1 MSERRSNVERIK
13 PSSQRFS
20 TQGSSNRRSST
31 PETRKIETN
40 PSDTHRRSLES
51 SIEDRHHEHQEQWTK
66 SVEHLHR
73 GTRYAKTHKAASDTI
88 KIGDRIVVHGIHSGW
103 LRFLGT
109 VQFSSGVWAGK
120 LSHDGCC
127 MCALGGFDAFSHT
140 PSTVLQQSSTVFQAS
155 SCMLACMY
163 TNHACIQASSWTIQ
177 SGTATASPKAT
188 ATSTAGRTTA
198 CLSRRTSLSRSLWS
212 ARRIPSILR
221 A

>member
-1 MSERRSNVERIK
+1 M
-13 PSSQRFS
+13 
-20 TQGSSNRRSST
+20 T
-31 PETRKIETN
+31 KIETE
-40 PSDTHRRSLES
+40 PHADSHRRLSLES
-51 SIEDRHHEHQEQWTK
+51 SIEDRHHEHQQQWTD

-73 GTRYAKTHKAASDTI
+73 GTRYAKTRKATADTI

-109 VQFSSGVWAGK
+109 VQFSSGVWAGV
-120 LSHDGCC
+120 SSDDGCSWVRGSRLEEFL
-127 MCALGGFDAFSHT
+127 ALDLARSPCCEGHSPVGLRH
-140 PSTVLQQSSTVFQAS
+140 VCLQA
-155 SCMLACMY
+155 L
-163 TNHACIQASSWTIQ
+163 SWISQ
-177 SGTATASPKAT
+177 WATAAASPKAT